1 MDFSLNVCGG
11 IRFLAAMIGAFSAV
25 SAFSDYAAAQ
35 TYPDKPVRVIL
46 GFAPGTPPDLAMRRI
61 SEPVGAI
68 LGQPVLI
75 ESKPG
80 AAGVIGA
87 EFVAKSAPDGYTL
100 MAGTLGTHAFNPNL
114 YKALPYD
121 ALKDFT
127 PITRII
133 SGGFNTFLVNPK
145 LPANNVPEFV
155 ALAKTRA
162 KEGKPLTFGSGGV
175 GSVAHLAVELF
186 KQAAGIEL
194 VHIPYKGSSQVVT
207 DVIGGHVDL
216 IVTGPSVTL
225 PLVESGKL
233 KAIAVDTPE
242 RQKRMPNVQTMSEAG
257 IQNVE
262 LVVWVGVF
270 APANIPPHVA
280 NKLHAALTKAL
291 AQDDVKAGFARDG
304 MDIITDESPDAFRRV
319 IAADIEKWGKVIK
332 AANIPLQ

>member
-1 MDFSLNVCGG
+1 MGVAWNLRAASCLPAAVGA
-11 IRFLAAMIGAFSAV
+11 IAAMVFSG
-25 SAFSDYAAAQ
+25 YAIAQ
-35 TYPDKPVRVIL
+35 NYPDKPIKVII

-61 SEPVGAI
+61 TDPVGAI
-68 LGQPVLI
+68 LGQPLLI

-80 AAGVIGA
+80 AGGVIGA
-87 EFVAKSAPDGYTL
+87 EFVAKSPPDGYTL

-121 ALKDFT
+121 ALNDFT

-133 SGGFNTFLVNPK
+133 SGGFNTFLINPN
-145 LPANNVPEFV
+145 LPANNVPEFI
-155 ALAKTRA
+155 ALAKARA

-186 KQAAGIEL
+186 KQAAGIEMT
-194 VHIPYKGSSQVVT
+194 HIPYKGSSQVVT

-216 IVTGPSVTL
+216 VVAGPSVAL

-233 KAIAVDTPE
+233 RAIAVDTPD

-257 IQNVE
+257 IKNVE

-270 APANIPPHVA
+270 APAKTPPDVA
-280 NKLHAALTKAL
+280 KKLHAALVKSL
-291 AQDDVKAGFARDG
+291 ASDDVKAGFARDG
-304 MDIITDESPDAFRRV
+304 MDIVTDESPEAFRKV
-319 IAADIEKWGKVIK
+319 LATDIEKWGKVIR
-332 AANIPLQ
+332 AANIAPQ

>member
-1 MDFSLNVCGG
+1 MGFALRFRST
-11 IRFLAAMIGAFSAV
+11 RFLLAVIGASASLV
-25 SAFSDYAAAQ
+25 ALSGYVGAQ
-35 TYPDKPVRVIL
+35 SFPEKPIRVII

-61 SEPVGAI
+61 TDPVAAI
-68 LGQPVLI
+68 LGQPLLI

-80 AAGVIGA
+80 AGGVIGA
-87 EFVAKSAPDGYTL
+87 EFVAKSPPDGYTL

-145 LPANNVPEFV
+145 LPANNVPEFI
-155 ALAKTRA
+155 ALAKARA

-186 KQAAGIEL
+186 KQAAGIEM

-207 DVIGGHVDL
+207 DVIGGHIDL
-216 IVTGPSVTL
+216 IVAGPSVAL
-225 PLVESGKL
+225 PMVEGGKL

-257 IQNVE
+257 IKNVE

-270 APANIPPHVA
+270 APANTPPDVA
-280 NKLHAALTKAL
+280 NKLHAALVKSLAL
-291 AQDDVKAGFARDG
+291 DEVKAGFARDG
-304 MDIITDESPDAFRRV
+304 MDIVTDESPDAFRKV
-319 IAADIEKWGKVIK
+319 LAADIEKWGRVIK
-332 AANIPLQ
+332 AANIPPQ

>member
-1 MDFSLNVCGG
+1 MELSLNLRARLLLPV
-11 IRFLAAMIGAFSAV
+11 IGAVAAAAAFTGSAV
-25 SAFSDYAAAQ
+25 AQ
-35 TYPDKPVRVIL
+35 NYPDKPIKVII
-46 GFAPGTPPDLAMRRI
+46 GFAPGTPPDLAMRRLTD
-61 SEPVGAI
+61 PAAAI
-68 LGQPVLI
+68 LGQPLLI

-80 AAGVIGA
+80 AGGIIGT

-133 SGGFNTFLVNPK
+133 SGGFNSFLVNPN
-145 LPANNVPEFV
+145 LPANNVQEFIE
-155 ALAKTRA
+155 LAKARA

-186 KQAAGIEL
+186 KQAAGIEM

-216 IVTGPSVTL
+216 IVAGPSVAL
-225 PLVESGKL
+225 PMVESGKL
-233 KAIAVDTPE
+233 KAIAVDTPQ
-242 RQKRMPNVQTMSEAG
+242 RQKRMPNVQTMAEAG
-257 IQNVE
+257 IKNVE

-270 APANIPPHVA
+270 APAKTPPEVA
-280 NKLHAALTKAL
+280 NKLHAALIKSLAL
-291 AQDDVKAGFARDG
+291 DDVKAGFARDG
-304 MDIITDESPDAFRRV
+304 MDILTDESPEAFRKAL
-319 IAADIEKWGKVIK
+319 AADIEKWGKVIK
-332 AANIPLQ
+332 AANIPMQ

>member
-1 MDFSLNVCGG
+1 MRSALHSRAKRILGVVAGA
-11 IRFLAAMIGAFSAV
+11 IAAAAFSAP
-25 SAFSDYAAAQ
+25 AEAQ
-35 TYPDKPVRVIL
+35 NYPEKPIKVII

-61 SEPVGAI
+61 TDPVGAI
-68 LGQPVLI
+68 LGQPLLI

-80 AAGVIGA
+80 AGGVIGA
-87 EFVAKSAPDGYTL
+87 EFVAKSPPDGYTL

-133 SGGFNTFLVNPK
+133 SGGFNTFLINPN
-145 LPANNVPEFV
+145 LPANNVPEFI
-155 ALAKTRA
+155 ALAKARA

-186 KQAAGIEL
+186 KQAAGIEMTH
-194 VHIPYKGSSQVVT
+194 VPYKGSSQVVT

-216 IVTGPSVTL
+216 IVAGPSVAL

-257 IQNVE
+257 IKNVE

-270 APANIPPHVA
+270 APGKTPPEVA
-280 NKLHAALTKAL
+280 NKLHAALVKSLAL
-291 AQDDVKAGFARDG
+291 DDVKAGFARDG
-304 MDIITDESPDAFRRV
+304 MDIITDESPDAFRKLL
-319 IAADIEKWGKVIK
+319 AADIEKWGKVIK
-332 AANIPLQ
+332 AANIAPQ

>member
-1 MDFSLNVCGG
+1 MDIALKLRDARSL
-11 IRFLAAMIGAFSAV
+11 LAAVGALASAAVFSGHAV
-25 SAFSDYAAAQ
+25 AQ
-35 TYPDKPVRVIL
+35 NFPDKPVRVIL
-46 GFAPGTPPDLAMRRI
+46 GFAAGTPPDLAMRRI
-61 SEPVGAI
+61 VDPVGAI

-80 AAGVIGA
+80 AAGIIGA
-87 EFVAKSAPDGYTL
+87 EFVAKAAPDGYTL

-133 SGGFNTFLVNPK
+133 SGGFNTFLVNPN
-145 LPANNVPEFV
+145 LPANNVSEFI
-155 ALAKTRA
+155 ALAKDRA
-162 KEGKPLTFGSGGV
+162 KQGKPLTFGSGGV

-194 VHIPYKGSSQVVT
+194 THIPYKGSSQVVT

-216 IVTGPSVTL
+216 IVAGPSVAL
-225 PLVESGKL
+225 PMVEGGKL

-242 RQKRMPNVQTMSEAG
+242 RQKRMPDVQTMSEAG
-257 IQNVE
+257 IKNVE

-270 APANIPPHVA
+270 APGKTSPDVA
-280 NKLHAALTKAL
+280 NKLHAALIKAL
-291 AQDDVKAGFARDG
+291 ALDDVKAGFARDG
-304 MDIITDESPDAFRRV
+304 MDIITDESPEAFRKV
-319 IAADIEKWGKVIK
+319 LAADIEKWGKVIN

>member
-1 MDFSLNVCGG
+1 MDIASYLRGA
-11 IRFLAAMIGAFSAV
+11 RFLAAAMCACSAAAAFSGHAV
-25 SAFSDYAAAQ
+25 AQ
-35 TYPDKPVRVIL
+35 SYPDKPVRVIL

-61 SEPVGAI
+61 TDPVGAI
-68 LGQPVLI
+68 LGQPLLI

-80 AAGVIGA
+80 AAGIIGA
-87 EFVAKSAPDGYTL
+87 EFVAKAAPDGYTL

-133 SGGFNTFLVNPK
+133 SGGFNTFLVNPN
-145 LPANNVPEFV
+145 LPANNVPEFI
-155 ALAKTRA
+155 ALAKARA

-186 KQAAGIEL
+186 KQAADIQL
-194 VHIPYKGSSQVVT
+194 THIPYKGSSQVVT

-216 IVTGPSVTL
+216 IVAGPSVAL
-225 PLVESGKL
+225 PMVEGGKL

-242 RQKRMPNVQTMSEAG
+242 RQKRLPNVQTMSEAG
-257 IQNVE
+257 IKNVE

-270 APANIPPHVA
+270 APGKTPPDVA
-280 NKLHAALTKAL
+280 NKLHAALIKSLAL
-291 AQDDVKAGFARDG
+291 DEVKAGFARDG
-304 MDIITDESPDAFRRV
+304 MDIITDESPDAFRKV
-319 IAADIEKWGKVIK
+319 LAADIEKWGKVIR

>member
-1 MDFSLNVCGG
+1 MGSALNLRAARCLTV
-11 IRFLAAMIGAFSAV
+11 LAGVIV
-25 SAFSDYAAAQ
+25 AAASSGHAMAQ
-35 TYPDKPVRVIL
+35 NYPEKPIKVII

-61 SEPVGAI
+61 TDPVGAI
-68 LGQPVLI
+68 LGQPLLV

-80 AAGVIGA
+80 AGGVIGA
-87 EFVAKSAPDGYTL
+87 EFVAKSPPDGYTL

-133 SGGFNTFLVNPK
+133 SGGFNTFLINPN
-145 LPANNVPEFV
+145 LPANNVPEFI
-155 ALAKTRA
+155 ALAKARA

-186 KQAAGIEL
+186 KQAAGIEMT
-194 VHIPYKGSSQVVT
+194 HIPYKGSSQVVT

-216 IVTGPSVTL
+216 VVAGPSVAL

-233 KAIAVDTPE
+233 KALAVDTPE
-242 RQKRMPNVQTMSEAG
+242 RQKRLPNVQTMSEAG
-257 IQNVE
+257 IKNVE

-270 APANIPPHVA
+270 APAKTPPQVA
-280 NKLHAALTKAL
+280 NKLHAALIKSLAL
-291 AQDDVKAGFARDG
+291 DDVKAGFARDG
-304 MDIITDESPDAFRRV
+304 MDIVTDESPEAFRKV
-319 IAADIEKWGKVIK
+319 LAADIEKWGKVIK
-332 AANIPLQ
+332 AANITPQ